1 MSPTQ
6 ALFSDAD
13 LEHDL
18 AFAIEAARSAGER
31 VQGLRASGRWE
42 GAVLADIGD
51 QAADGLL
58 QGLIRGRYPLDG
70 LLSEETADTAA
81 RLERERCW
89 IVDPLDGTREFGEG
103 REDWAVHVALT
114 WRGACALAAVAL
126 PSRGQVLWG
135 VTLPGRV
142 RAGVQ
147 GAPSAELSIAETEGA
162 PRTSASSNAPL
173 RVVVS
178 RSHTPDWVGRFCSL
192 VGAAAP
198 LPWGSAGFKTAKL
211 LLGEADVYVHKKGL
225 KEWDTCAPE
234 TVARALGWSVC
245 KLRGEAH
252 HYNQPDPRNHEF
264 VVCRPA
270 LRDQV
275 LRALAESGALA

>member
-1 MSPTQ
+1 MNS
-6 ALFSDAD
+6 SDAPSD
-13 LEHDL
+13 AELDRDL
-18 AFAIEAARSAGER
+18 AFAIEAARDAGER
-31 VQGLRASGRWE
+31 VRGLRSSGRWD
-42 GAVLADIGD
+42 GAMLADIGD

-58 QGLIRGRYPLDG
+58 QGLIRGRYPQDG
-70 LLSEETADTAA
+70 LLSEETADSPA

-114 WRGACALAAVAL
+114 LRGECALAAVAL
-126 PSRGQVLWG
+126 PSRAQVLWG
-135 VTLPGRV
+135 VSLPGRI
-142 RAGVQ
+142 RAGVH
-147 GAPSAELSIAETEGA
+147 GATQVAALAVAEPA
-162 PRTSASSNAPL
+162 PKAAGDASSAPL

-178 RSHTPDWVGRFCSL
+178 RSHTPDWVGRFCAL
-192 VGAAAP
+192 VGAEAP
-198 LPWGSAGFKTAKL
+198 QPWGSAGFKTAKL

-245 KLRGEAH
+245 KLRGEEH
-252 HYNQPDPRNHEF
+252 RYNQPDPRNHEF

-270 LRDQV
+270 VRARV
-275 LRALAESGALA
+275 LEALAESGALA